1 MTDKVQT
8 DLPDKTDG
16 AYFPI
21 LRETELRRGQQRML
35 TALLRQP
42 GLVPTVLTTGI
53 RPEDF
58 PEEWRNA
65 FVIATKEPGRGKEI
79 VRDPNGDPTIKYLYM
94 QVALLGHG
102 QARQMAKQIMASV
115 RRAQRQGDDHPASLA
130 KGAETSVRQQ
140 DDVADD
146 DDVNRDDDSEPGN
159 RGSQHAGAKETCAS
173 QDAKARNQQTRAEQ
187 ASPERSIRDGTAA
200 PDLTEK
206 ITDAFDPDHTEG
218 QHSDIKRT
226 STARRANPHDWGDP
240 DFSLLDD
247 RRGELPDFPL
257 DALPMACREWVE
269 RAAQGAGVTPAHVA
283 VPMLGIV
290 SSIIGTARRLKASTS
305 WSQPMTCWTALVG
318 LSGTGKTPG
327 IDATKRALSQVE
339 RDLKPKIAEQ
349 RRAHESRV
357 ASAKAARELW
367 EKEVKRTAEQKV
379 VSLEK
384 YRSTV
389 AKKPAM
395 PPEAVDPGPFV
406 APRLFVSNVTI
417 ERVAVLLQAR
427 RQGMLVLCDEL
438 AALFLNMGRYNHGQD
453 NEFWL
458 EAWNGGSYTVE
469 RMNRP
474 PTAVDY
480 LLVGVVGGLQ
490 PDKLARSF
498 KGDHDGMYARVLF
511 AWPPEPDY
519 RRLTNDVAEIE
530 PEIYNALTRLVD
542 LDGGRDAD
550 GGFAPRFISLSPEA
564 TETFEQFRHFAHH
577 ERAGLDAREAEWW
590 AKSPAHVLRLAGT
603 LTYLD
608 WAVRGGEEPSL
619 VDDGFVNSAVRLVRD
634 YFWPHSR
641 AALRQIGLSQRHAN
655 ARRVLRWI
663 CKNNKVEVSRADIRR
678 DALGQSLDADQT
690 QDLIDNLVKAG
701 WLRQV
706 TTKTVGRARHRW
718 TVNPKLFLKGTAGS
732 AESAER
738 P

>member
-1 MTDKVQT
+1 M
-8 DLPDKTDG
+8 
-16 AYFPI
+16 
-21 LRETELRRGQQRML
+21 ELRRFQQRML

-65 FVIATKEPGRGKEI
+65 FVVATKEPGRGKEI
-79 VRDPNGDPTIKYLYM
+79 VADPNGDLMIRNLYM
-94 QVALLGHG
+94 QLALLGHG
-102 QARQMAKQIMASV
+102 QARQMAKQIVASV
-115 RRAQRQGDDHPASLA
+115 RCAQLQGDDYPPSLA
-130 KGAETSVRQQ
+130 KSTEMSVRQQ
-140 DDVADD
+140 DDILDG
-146 DDVNRDDDSEPGN
+146 DDVNRDDDNEPVN
-159 RGSQHAGAKETCAS
+159 HQSQDAGAKGAS
-173 QDAKARNQQTRAEQ
+173 QDAKARNEQTRAEE
-187 ASPERSIRDGTAA
+187 ASPERSTRDGTVA
-200 PDLTEK
+200 PGPTEK
-206 ITDAFDPDHTEG
+206 IADAFDPHHTEG
-218 QHSDIKRT
+218 QNGDIKHT
-226 STARRANPHDWGDP
+226 SSARRASSHDWDDP
-240 DFSLLDD
+240 DFSILDD

-257 DALPMACREWVE
+257 DALPAACREWVE
-269 RAAQGAGVTPAHVA
+269 RAARGAGVTSAHVA

-305 WSQPMTCWTALVG
+305 WSEPMTCWAAVVG
-318 LSGTGKTPG
+318 FSGTGKTPG

-357 ASAKAARELW
+357 ASAKAARKKWEEEL
-367 EKEVKRTAEQKV
+367 KRTAEPKV

-389 AKKPAM
+389 EKEPVM
-395 PPEAVDPGPFV
+395 PREAVDPGPFV
-406 APRLFVSNVTI
+406 APRLYVSNVTI
-417 ERVAVLLQAR
+417 ERLAVLLQAR
-427 RQGMLVLCDEL
+427 PQGMLVLCDEL
-438 AALFLNMGRYNHGQD
+438 AALFLNMGRYSDGQD

-474 PTAVDY
+474 PTAVSY

-498 KGDHDGMYARVLF
+498 KGDLDGMYARVLF
-511 AWPPEPDY
+511 AWPPEPEY

-530 PEIYNALTRLVD
+530 PEIYNAINRIVGLN
-542 LDGGRDAD
+542 GGNDAN
-550 GGFAPRFISLSPEA
+550 GEFAPRFISLSPEA
-564 TETFEQFRHFAHH
+564 TETFEQFRHFAHL
-577 ERAGLDAREAEWW
+577 ERAGLDAREREWW

-603 LTYLD
+603 LAYLD
-608 WAVRGGEEPSL
+608 WAMRGGEEPSL
-619 VDDGFVNSAVRLVRD
+619 VDDSLMKSALRLVRD

-641 AALRQIGLSQRHAN
+641 AALRQIGLSERHAN

-663 CKNNKVEVSRADIRR
+663 RKNNKAEVSREVIRR

-690 QDLIDNLVKAG
+690 QDLIDSLVRAG

-706 TTKTVGRARHRW
+706 TTKTPGRALHRW
-718 TVNPKLFLKGTAGS
+718 TVNPKLFLCGTAGS
-732 AESAER
+732 AESAEKV
-738 P
+738 